1 MGVTPALTLLP
12 KAFKPL
18 NLYLRWGR
26 GVVALAVF
34 KWVKPRWNAK
44 PRYFRVS
51 TGCALLSVLGSETQV
66 EPTLSV
72 KWMKRIQCVY
82 LKCAYTPTTT
92 VTHNSYQQ
100 AEGWEVILT
109 GAVHRSQ
116 ETAQSPEMNPD
127 RSDQRQNELHISE
140 LSELLTWIFL
150 EVTILKKI
158 CLLFL
163 FSCPETLLCA
173 PLKL

>member
-1 MGVTPALTLLP
+1 MGQTTLECQTKIFQGFHRQSCRP
-12 KAFKPL
+12 
-18 NLYLRWGR
+18 GR
-26 GVVALAVF
+26 
-34 KWVKPRWNAK
+34 R
-44 PRYFRVS
+44 R

-150 EVTILKKI
+150 EVTIFKR
-158 CLLFL
+158 CVCCFY
-163 FSCPETLLCA
+163 SPA
-173 PLKL
+173 LKLFFVLL